1 MIADLESFTPIT
13 KLSSA
18 ATQAEMITK
27 INELVDHIN
36 ALAPKLQGDEINAP
50 LEPVDA

>member
-1 MIADLESFTPIT
+1 MIADLEQFTPIT
-13 KLSSA
+13 KLTA
-18 ATQAEMITK
+18 GATQSDIIDK

-50 LEPVDA
+50 LETEDA